1 MALIKASLADVSTE
15 FKPLDPGIYTFDIA
29 EVEEVPSKDD
39 EDTIIAYRVK
49 NKVLEPTESEGR
61 TFSDYINILT
71 KKGEVNEIGLANL
84 KRYFEVCFGKEEVAG
99 WQDEDYDTDRLVGK
113 TWKGQLTIESYT
125 KEGEVEPRRNNKI
138 KAMEAA

>member
-49 NKVLEPTESEGR
+49 SKVLTPEESNGR

-71 KKGEVNEIGLANL
+71 KKGELNEIGLANL
-84 KRYFEVCFGKEEVAG
+84 KRYFEVCFGKEVVAG
-99 WQDEDYDTDRLVGK
+99 WSDEEYDTDRLVGRQ
-113 TWKGQLTIESYT
+113 WKGQLTIESYT